1 MFHQEIVSEQGLS
14 ELCHVRVIASLGE
27 MTYAGAVWRFAR
39 KRSPQLAF
47 AQDAKTVV
55 IVWIVISYMFFCIF
69 IWCHHISSY
78 FIHHFNDTTRTEW
91 IQVLLATSQRLR
103 YWWHAFLFAIERVY
117 NCCSDHGWFAL
128 VFIISSHL
136 NEFSVSTFRTRFC
149 PCRMIIPTVARI
161 PVVRVEWSNVQFQF
175 NGRVGTCWNYLD
187 TGSGW

>member
-1 MFHQEIVSEQGLS
+1 MVLKSFSVFMIWKKNSCTMFHQEIVSEQGLS
-14 ELCHVRVIASLGE
+14 EPCHVRVIASLGE

-55 IVWIVISYMFFCIF
+55 IVLIVISYMFFCIF

-136 NEFSVSTFRTRFC
+136 NDNSYGGTHPSCEGWMKQC
-149 PCRMIIPTVARI
+149 PISIQ
-161 PVVRVEWSNVQFQF
+161 WKS
-175 NGRVGTCWNYLD
+175 WNMLELL
-187 TGSGW
+187 GHR